1 MLCDTLKENRGVA
14 FMDNKIKVVTPDNQT
29 LEIEV
34 LDIFNVTGYEG
45 KDYILY
51 SLGEQVDN
59 DHEQAY
65 ISILEKSEND
75 YNLTEIKDA
84 QEWDA
89 VQKAIAEDIKMEQEA
104 SNE

>member
-1 MLCDTLKENRGVA
+1 
-14 FMDNKIKVVTPDNQT
+14 MDNKIKVVTPDNQT

-34 LDIFNVTGYEG
+34 LDIFNVTGYE
-45 KDYILY
+45 
-51 SLGEQVDN
+51 EQIDN
-59 DHEQAY
+59 EHEQAY